1 VRRKKPSSWNGSD
14 RMCTSPFKVKKGGC
28 MGEIDFGQG
37 IQYEIKGKERQRYCV
52 PCNAK
57 ISRGEEV
64 PAEEPVQTVEES
76 GTKCQPEKGEKS

>member
-1 VRRKKPSSWNGSD
+1 
-14 RMCTSPFKVKKGGC
+14 

-52 PCNAK
+52 PCSDK

-64 PAEEPVQTVEES
+64 PVEEPSQAVEES
-76 GTKCQPEKGEKS
+76 ETKCQPGQPEKKEKVS